1 VSKKRLSSFPSVEN
15 THFRVPAS
23 CQYLLAIHVL
33 DFSVKMKK
41 SLGDKRNKIS
51 SEQIETITKL
61 YTTFEDNEYVKI
73 FDNSFFGYRKITV
86 ERPLRLNFQ
95 VSSERIRKLKEQ
107 KAFQNLAKS
116 KKKGMQR

>member
-1 VSKKRLSSFPSVEN
+1 
-15 THFRVPAS
+15 
-23 CQYLLAIHVL
+23 
-33 DFSVKMKK
+33 MKK

-61 YTTFEDNEYVKI
+61 YTTFENNEYVKI

>member
-1 VSKKRLSSFPSVEN
+1 
-15 THFRVPAS
+15 
-23 CQYLLAIHVL
+23 
-33 DFSVKMKK
+33 MKK